1 MADSQGL
8 GVFISDHATL
18 RHEMQAHPRLI
29 PVSIPNFE
37 LLHNAAKDSSQKQII
52 AWSSLLT
59 EWYLMLQVE
68 ELVVTNS
75 GFGGTV
81 GMFFNHKN
89 VYDCP
94 KDIKTV

>member
-8 GVFISDHATL
+8 GVFLSDHATL
-18 RHEMQAHPRLI
+18 RHDMQAHPQLVPI
-29 PVSIPNFE
+29 SIPNFE

-75 GFGGTV
+75 GFSGTV

-89 VYDCP
+89 VHGCP
-94 KDIKTV
+94 KDIETV